1 MSSELKISDAE
12 YVFAEQSLLAYLATM
27 AEAGT
32 DFQKLIDSVVS
43 NALEDPL
50 ITAKLNNLAGKMAT
64 VTEKASQLNETLT
77 GEVHDFIAEIDEKD
91 QFIY

>member
-12 YVFAEQSLLAYLATM
+12 YVFAEQSLIAYLSTM
-27 AEAGT
+27 AEAGS
-32 DFQKLIDSVVS
+32 DFQKVIESVVN

-50 ITAKLNNLAGKMAT
+50 ITSKLGVLSEKMSA
-64 VTEKASQLNETLT
+64 VTEKAAELTETLN
-77 GEVHDFIAEIDEKD
+77 GEAHDFIAEIDEKD